1 MPGILGRGERHLP
14 GPTPSAHERN
24 RLFQYH
30 RLEVVPRGNIDGVA
44 RLRCRARTRD
54 GLALLHASREDGVL
68 RGITECAARERGDLP
83 VREPDSQGLTLVPI
97 SAQLQLTLPLSAQV
111 KLTLSP
117 I

>member
-1 MPGILGRGERHLP
+1 
-14 GPTPSAHERN
+14 
-24 RLFQYH
+24 
-30 RLEVVPRGNIDGVA
+30 
-44 RLRCRARTRD
+44 
-54 GLALLHASREDGVL
+54 
-68 RGITECAARERGDLP
+68 